1 MSLLPE
7 GSIWFHQ
14 SCCISLASKSCLQGS
29 LGFIDLTINILPPC
43 VCVHGYLT
51 KLVRTLQ
58 LEGFSKSSESS
69 YTPNLTERTKH
80 TGGDVGVSPDT
91 LTTAR
96 QVFVRA
102 AHRAGRGTELEY
114 RECPAEIGTVGN
126 HAIPSTDCFDY
137 HNDIHRLCNRI
148 ILDIVVM
155 SYEFPVHTRPDT
167 AAIL

>member
-1 MSLLPE
+1 MSLLSE

-29 LGFIDLTINILPPC
+29 LEFIDLTINTLPPC
-43 VCVHGYLT
+43 VCVQGYLT

-58 LEGFSKSSESS
+58 LEGFSRSSIESS
-69 YTPNLTERTKH
+69 YTPNLTEGTSN
-80 TGGDVGVSPDT
+80 TQVVMWGGITRYS

-102 AHRAGRGTELEY
+102 SSGRTELEY

-126 HAIPSTDCFDY
+126 YAIPLTDCFDY
-137 HNDIHRLCNRI
+137 HNDIHRLC
-148 ILDIVVM
+148 IV
-155 SYEFPVHTRPDT
+155 P
-167 AAIL
+167 